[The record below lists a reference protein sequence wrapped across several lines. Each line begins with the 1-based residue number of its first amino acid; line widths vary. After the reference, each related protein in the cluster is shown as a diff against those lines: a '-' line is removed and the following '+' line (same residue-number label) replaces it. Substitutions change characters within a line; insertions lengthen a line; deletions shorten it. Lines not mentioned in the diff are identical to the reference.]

1 MKLVPAKQAQAAFM
15 NAPGASSTSGG
26 KGLALYT
33 FKKDRWVRL
42 EPTADGWVLDEH
54 GFVNVRTPLPPGRDT
69 KRLLKEAFA
78 REFPPSNKIYVE
90 ERG

>member
-15 NAPGASSTSGG
+15 NAPSAPGTPGG
-26 KGLALYT
+26 KTLALYT

-54 GFVNVRTPLPPGRDT
+54 GFTNACTPLPPGRDA

-78 REFPPSNKIYVE
+78 REFPRSNKIYVE